1 MIVDQEALE
10 LLRRALVALEVGP
23 HEACS
28 CSECWPLATERRE
41 LRHEITLA
49 LGAQALGE
57 VVA

>member
-28 CSECWPLATERRE
+28 CSECRPLAAERRE
-41 LRHEITLA
+41 LRHEIALA

-57 VVA
+57 VDP